1 MGSGGGGGTTGASSG
16 GGASGGGGG
25 GTTAPPTVQTT
36 AKMVMGCTDAA
47 TFAASAAAKNA
58 TKVAMQDNCG
68 CTVNDV
74 TLARFG
80 CRRLQAAHDD
90 HSHRRLSSTGVNAI
104 FTVAGSAQPN
114 VNVANL
120 KSSVVTNLNAVGQ
133 TSLAS
138 VAQAATIT
146 VSAGTPAPAPG
157 PGPAPTPV
165 VAGASRSQAALAL
178 FSAMMVLLSR

>member
-1 MGSGGGGGTTGASSG
+1 MG
-16 GGASGGGGG
+16 
-25 GTTAPPTVQTT
+25 
-36 AKMVMGCTDAA
+36 VMGCTDAA
-47 TFAASAAAKNA
+47 TFAGSAAAKNA
-58 TKVAMQDNCG
+58 TKHAMQDNCG
-68 CTVNDV
+68 CTVNAV
-74 TLARFG
+74 SLATFG

-90 HSHRRLSSTGVNAI
+90 HSHRRLSGTGVNAI
-104 FTVAGSAQPN
+104 FTVAGSAQPS
-114 VNVANL
+114 VDTANL
-120 KSSVVTNLNAVGQ
+120 KSSVVANLNAVGQ

-146 VSAGTPAPAPG
+146 VTAGT